1 MGGGILVLLD
11 YKIGVHFKYRCF
23 GTDRS
28 MDLIDKFNIIILWGY
43 VKGNKGKIAGDME
56 MGCS

>member
-1 MGGGILVLLD
+1 
-11 YKIGVHFKYRCF
+11 
-23 GTDRS
+23 
-28 MDLIDKFNIIILWGY
+28 MDLIDKFNIIILRGY